1 MNYELL
7 VESWCELG
15 LGLLHSG
22 AEIYRVEDTLHR
34 LAQAYHLRCEV
45 FASPNCLIVSVRGHG
60 ESTGK
65 WLSMGLWE
73 SGDIELWCRH
83 ILTLDKDA
91 RIFLHGVSMGGATV
105 MMAAGRNIPH
115 VVGVIEDCGY
125 SSLYEEFSCQLKAMF
140 HLPTHPILDLVS
152 LWCRLRLGFSF
163 HDTPELLDKILSEHP
178 EAEFV
183 QLQINYLDWT
193 SPRVQSGG
201 IYEVARK
208 YNKPIIIMEPVKG
221 GLLSN
226 LQPQITEPFANTPA
240 SYALRFAAG
249 LDGVMAILSGMSTM
263 QQLEENVR
271 LFSPFQKLSED
282 EMKAVQEVKKRI
294 ESLQVIECTS
304 CRYCTPECPQK
315 IAIPDIFRMLNDEA
329 VMNNKEKP
337 KNDYKALIADGK
349 SGRASSCIKCGKCE
363 KACPQKLP
371 IRKYLENA
379 EDSLM

>member
-1 MNYELL
+1 MDDLFQLNKKR
-7 VESWCELG
+7 LG
-15 LGLLHSG
+15 FGLMRLPKDGNGKIDLKETSAMADRFIEKGFTYFDTAYVYQGSEEIFREAIGSRHPRDSYTLASKMAGCALSDDFTPEKMFEEQLRRTGLDYFDFYLLHNINKEHVKLYDKYDVWS
-22 AEIYRVEDTLHR
+22 YCQKLKRD
-34 LAQAYHLRCEV
+34 
-45 FASPNCLIVSVRGHG
+45 
-60 ESTGK
+60 GK
-65 WLSMGLWE
+65 
-73 SGDIELWCRH
+73 IRH
-83 ILTLDKDA
+83 
-91 RIFLHGVSMGGATV
+91 
-105 MMAAGRNIPH
+105 
-115 VVGVIEDCGY
+115 
-125 SSLYEEFSCQLKAMF
+125 
-140 HLPTHPILDLVS
+140 
-152 LWCRLRLGFSF
+152 LGFSF